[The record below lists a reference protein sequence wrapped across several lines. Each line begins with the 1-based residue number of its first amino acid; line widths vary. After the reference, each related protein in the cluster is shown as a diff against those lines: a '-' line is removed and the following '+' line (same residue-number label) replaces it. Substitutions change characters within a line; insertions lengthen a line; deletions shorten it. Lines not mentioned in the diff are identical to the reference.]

1 MLFRNA
7 NAKKTTKPKKSK
19 SKVKAERKANVSSI
33 CARSVIEIDSS
44 DTESEHKSDN
54 VDLLFKSDEEEK
66 AKEEKATED
75 KDLQNKLKQYDDSC
89 QKGRKS
95 TKVVMA
101 AKKAEAAK
109 TKAAKAA
116 KASKIKADAAD
127 KKAEAAKTKA
137 AKAKATKAK
146 TAKSKATKAKAAK
159 SKAAKTKAAK
169 AVKASKSLTGS
180 LGVKLKV
187 GMKVSARWNGIG
199 PEKGHWFDGHI
210 VSINTKKETVH
221 VKFDDGD
228 EDNALPWYHVSIVSD
243 VVEG

>member
-19 SKVKAERKANVSSI
+19 SKVKAERKANVSAI
-33 CARSVIEIDSS
+33 CARSVIKIDSS
-44 DTESEHKSDN
+44 DTESE
-54 VDLLFKSDEEEK
+54 SDEEEK